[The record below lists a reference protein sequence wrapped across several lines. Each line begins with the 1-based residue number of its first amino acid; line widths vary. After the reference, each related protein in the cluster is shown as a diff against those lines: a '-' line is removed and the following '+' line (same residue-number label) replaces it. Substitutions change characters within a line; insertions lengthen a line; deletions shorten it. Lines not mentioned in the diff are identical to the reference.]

1 MKIFSCF
8 AIVLL
13 ANSCSSLMASEMGVC
28 RTFLVEAAI
37 GASTDPVTFN
47 IERDYLLSDDN
58 IGSVYSSLHSLKSG
72 CLPLDINARAADEL
86 GITEEMPEYK
96 DIDTGS
102 MGGRVWI
109 QFMYPSLGEYGSG
122 LTSTI
127 TFYDHNGEPK
137 SSSLVSSFHVWEGA
151 QTVSSTMVDDKIVR
165 CTQSLDFYSYNESGD
180 INEELLEP
188 IRSKCAISYE
198 ALDKSVSNGLTRKE
212 DRAHGPAE
220 GSLTGA
226 GDACLSALAS
236 AKGVEDESSISAF
249 RVFNT
254 YPPVTG
260 ERKPKNVTIN
270 SVKTD
275 TPKIVDCL
283 RRPTFSFKTLVD
295 EVLTQGGDATVYP
308 LTAWKVPGGYIVFY
322 IYKTYEVA
330 DGEGESVD
338 ISALVVDKSGA
349 PQKIVHSVSSWYEY
363 EGSIRIRDFHYD
375 SGTYMTTE
383 QVFDPSAVDK
393 EGNVLDYDTGGK
405 QKPIKVY
412 DLEWPIPTTPA
423 P

>member
-1 MKIFSCF
+1 MKFIIFS
-8 AIVLL
+8 LL
-13 ANSCSSLMASEMGVC
+13 LI
-28 RTFLVEAAI
+28 L
-37 GASTDPVTFN
+37 
-47 IERDYLLSDDN
+47 
-58 IGSVYSSLHSLKSG
+58 SG
-72 CLPLDINARAADEL
+72 CSLPTAV
-86 GITEEMPEYK
+86 GTE
-96 DIDTGS
+96 T
-102 MGGRVWI
+102 
-109 QFMYPSLGEYGSG
+109 
-122 LTSTI
+122 
-127 TFYDHNGEPK
+127 
-137 SSSLVSSFHVWEGA
+137 
-151 QTVSSTMVDDKIVR
+151 TV
-165 CTQSLDFYSYNESGD
+165 NE
-180 INEELLEP
+180 
-188 IRSKCAISYE
+188 AI
-198 ALDKSVSNGLTRKE
+198 DKSVSHGGAKRDTE
-212 DRAHGPAE
+212 DHRPTK
-220 GSLTGA
+220 SSITDA
-226 GDACLSALAS
+226 GKKCLNALAA
-236 AKGVEDESSISAF
+236 AKDIKEESFISAF

-260 ERKPKNVTIN
+260 ERKPKNVTIT

-295 EVLTQGGDATVYP
+295 GVLTQGGDATVYP
-308 LTAWKVPGGYIVFY
+308 VTAWKIPEGYIVFY

-349 PQKIVHSVSSWYEY
+349 PQKTMHSVSSWYEY

-405 QKPIKVY
+405 QKPVKVY